1 MTRGGWRG
9 RIRYPRQL
17 AKRTRNP
24 HAAPYGGRMNSSV
37 DQATD
42 SARSGAQALH
52 ANTTFRLFARGGFAV
67 NGILHL
73 LIAGIAVSVALGG
86 GGSADQGGALAEVAK
101 APLGVVILW
110 FLAVGLA
117 ALGLFQLLETVL
129 IRGTDKSDWAD
140 RAKEGGKAIAYLAVG
155 ASAATYA
162 IGGSPDSG
170 DQAQSLSAQ
179 LLASPGGVILLVLLG
194 LGVAAVGAYFVTK
207 GIRQR
212 FLDDLALPNG
222 SRKKTATVLGVL
234 GYVSKG
240 VAIAIVG
247 VLFVVAAVTSDTS
260 EATGLDGALKTLA
273 ELPFGNVL
281 LVVVA
286 FGLAAYGV
294 YCFIRARYPRS

>member
-1 MTRGGWRG
+1 
-9 RIRYPRQL
+9 
-17 AKRTRNP
+17 
-24 HAAPYGGRMNSSV
+24 MNTTAG
-37 DQATD
+37 QATE
-42 SARSGAQALH
+42 SVRSGAQSLH
-52 ANTTFRLFARGGFAV
+52 ENHVFRMFARVGYAV
-67 NGILHL
+67 NGVIHIL
-73 LIAGIAVSVALGG
+73 IGGIALSVAFGDGG
-86 GGSADQGGALAEVAK
+86 DADQGGALAQVAE
-101 APLGVVILW
+101 APLGFALLW
-110 FLAVGLA
+110 FLAGGLF
-117 ALGLFQLLETVL
+117 ALGLFQVLETVL
-129 IRGTDKSDWAD
+129 VRGTDKDDWAD

-162 IGGSPDSG
+162 LGGSPDSG

-179 LLASPGGVILLVLLG
+179 LLASPGGVVLLVVLG

-207 GIRQR
+207 GIRQK

-247 VLFVVAAVTSDTS
+247 VLFVVAAVSSDTS

-281 LVVVA
+281 LFVVA

>member
-1 MTRGGWRG
+1 
-9 RIRYPRQL
+9 
-17 AKRTRNP
+17 
-24 HAAPYGGRMNSSV
+24 MNTTAG
-37 DQATD
+37 QATE
-42 SARSGAQALH
+42 SVRSGAQSLH
-52 ANTTFRLFARGGFAV
+52 ENHVFRMFARVGYAV
-67 NGILHL
+67 NGVIHIL
-73 LIAGIAVSVALGG
+73 IGGIALSVAFGDGG
-86 GGSADQGGALAEVAK
+86 DADQGGALAQVAE
-101 APLGVVILW
+101 APLGFALLW
-110 FLAVGLA
+110 FLAGGLF
-117 ALGLFQLLETVL
+117 ALGLFQVLETVL
-129 IRGTDKSDWAD
+129 VRGTDKDDWAD

-155 ASAATYA
+155 GSAATYA
-162 IGGSPDSG
+162 LGGSPDSG

-179 LLASPGGVILLVLLG
+179 LLTSPGGVVLLVVLG

-207 GIRQR
+207 GIRQK
-212 FLDDLALPNG
+212 FLDDLALTNG